1 MILYATTWNTS
12 LCRLSIG
19 LYPRNTQNYVFLN
32 RYFVSLS
39 NFPGV
44 LLKPAIQ
51 ENAELDGLLKLMLK
65 ECEIKTPVHKEKVLR
80 PAS

>member
-1 MILYATTWNTS
+1 MILYSTTWNTI

-19 LYPRNTQNYVFLN
+19 LYPRNTQNYASLN
-32 RYFVSLS
+32 RYFVSPS

-44 LLKPAIQ
+44 LLKPAVQ

-65 ECEIKTPVHKEKVLR
+65 ECEIRTPVHKEKVLC

>member
-39 NFPGV
+39 IFPGV
-44 LLKPAIQ
+44 LLKSAIQ
-51 ENAELDGLLKLMLK
+51 ENAELDGLLKLKLK
-65 ECEIKTPVHKEKVLR
+65 ECEIRTPVHKEKVLR